1 MAVDLTVA
9 DTNGQKDVPATN
21 NRLKGVVR
29 VEVKPAPDKQPREDV
44 AGCRDALS
52 GRHPTPIPL
61 APGDVAGALNLHGRI
76 VTAIDLR
83 RRLQLPPR
91 DADDPEMS
99 VVVDYG
105 GELYSLNVDTVGEV
119 LSLPVDDFDSNP
131 STLNPVWRSI
141 SAGIYRLKEELLVVL
156 DVERLLDLDHFKPA
170 A

>member
-1 MAVDLTVA
+1 MSNLIKSGQTYSPTQTGETEDFVTVTIA
-9 DTNGQKDVPATN
+9 EQLFGVPVLRVQDVLGPQRIT
-21 NRLKGVVR
+21 K
-29 VEVKPAPDKQPREDV
+29 
-44 AGCRDALS
+44 
-52 GRHPTPIPL
+52 IPL
-61 APGDVAGALNLHGRI
+61 APAEVAGALNLRGRI

-91 DADDPEMS
+91 DADDPGMS

-131 STLNPVWRSI
+131 STLIPVWRSI

>member
-1 MAVDLTVA
+1 MSNQIKSGQTSSPTQTGETEDFVTVTIA
-9 DTNGQKDVPATN
+9 EQLFGVPVLRVQDVLGPQRIT
-21 NRLKGVVR
+21 K
-29 VEVKPAPDKQPREDV
+29 
-44 AGCRDALS
+44 
-52 GRHPTPIPL
+52 IPL
-61 APGDVAGALNLHGRI
+61 APAEVAGALNLRGRI

-91 DADDPEMS
+91 DADDPGMS
-99 VVVDYG
+99 VVVDFD

>member
-1 MAVDLTVA
+1 MSNLIKSGQTYSPTQTGETEDFVTVTIA
-9 DTNGQKDVPATN
+9 EQLFGLPVLRVQDVLGPQRIT
-21 NRLKGVVR
+21 K
-29 VEVKPAPDKQPREDV
+29 
-44 AGCRDALS
+44 
-52 GRHPTPIPL
+52 IPL
-61 APGDVAGALNLHGRI
+61 APAEVAGALNLRGRI

-91 DADDPEMS
+91 DADDPGMS
-99 VVVDYG
+99 VVADYD

-119 LSLPVDDFDSNP
+119 LSLPVDDFDSIP